1 MLMHKVSESF
11 YYLKCYFS
19 HSAPFHNWWILKH
32 WNTFKEFGYC
42 CWRVAGYLVTAP
54 AAGASLTAALSSS
67 DRDGSGERNVL
78 WCCVTMETISI
89 QVLLNNMNVWG
100 REELGSY
107 SGGWSALSSLPPQG
121 SPASSSNSTS
131 HLPSL
136 LCLLHCPQIQWR
148 WLPSL
153 HQWRHRP
160 LCLTF
165 QKRTWSL
172 QKKNK
177 KTSLLL
183 HI

>member
-1 MLMHKVSESF
+1 MKSCWCIKHLKVF
-11 YYLKCYFS
+11 YYLKCSHFS
-19 HSAPFHNWWILKH
+19 HWALKH
-32 WNTFKEFGYC
+32 WNTFKEFSY

-54 AAGASLTAALSSS
+54 AAGVSLTAALSSS
-67 DRDGSGERNVL
+67 DRDGSGERDLL
-78 WCCVTMETISI
+78 WCSVAMETIS
-89 QVLLNNMNVWG
+89 VHSLLNNMNVWG

-136 LCLLHCPQIQWR
+136 LCLLHRPQIQWR
-148 WLPSL
+148 WLSSL

-160 LCLTF
+160 PCLTF

-172 QKKNK
+172 QKKTNIAT
-177 KTSLLL
+177 TSYLEE
-183 HI
+183 